1 VQGNAGTAWRW
12 VAPVLLLEA
21 VLVLVPLC
29 IGFWYSLHR
38 ADYFQITAFRGLQN
52 YVQVLSSP
60 IFVESLVA
68 TAVFSLGALFL
79 TFVVGFSLAI
89 RLERDTRLNVLLR
102 AVVLVPY
109 IIAMLVGSLLLKWI
123 FSTDGGISQMLLGPF
138 GLQDTAILAD
148 QRGAMGA
155 LIFNALWRDCG
166 FAMILLMAGLKGIP
180 FELYAAAQVDGASA
194 WYRFRRITLPL
205 MRIPIFITLVRLL
218 IHFVNVLTFSLVLTG
233 GGPNNATL
241 TMGLTMYRMG
251 FVDYRI
257 GQANA
262 LALMVFLFNLVLIF
276 ALLRLFAERRGSAA

>member
-1 VQGNAGTAWRW
+1 VQGQGGTAWRW
-12 VAPVLLLEA
+12 IAPVLVLEA

-60 IFVESLVA
+60 LFLESLVA
-68 TAVFSLGALFL
+68 TAIFSLGALFL

-123 FSTDGGISQMLLGPF
+123 FSSDGGISQMLLGPF
-138 GLQDTAILAD
+138 GLQDAAILAD

-155 LIFNALWRDCG
+155 LLFNALWRDCG

-180 FELYAAAQVDGASA
+180 FELYAAAQVDGASP

-218 IHFVNVLTFSLVLTG
+218 IHFVNVLTFALVLTG

-241 TMGLTMYRMG
+241 TMGLTMYRLG

-276 ALLRLFAERRGSAA
+276 ILLRLFSERRGSTA

>member
-1 VQGNAGTAWRW
+1 MQGDGSKAYRW
-12 VAPVLLLEA
+12 IAPVLVLEA
-21 VLVLVPLC
+21 MLVLVPLC

-38 ADYFQITAFRGLQN
+38 ADYFQITSFRGFGN

-60 IFVESLVA
+60 VIIESLVA
-68 TAVFSLGALFL
+68 TTVFSLGALFL
-79 TFVVGFSLAI
+79 TFVVGFALAI
-89 RLERDTRLNVLLR
+89 RLEADTRLNVFLR

-138 GLQDTAILAD
+138 GVPDAAILAD
-148 QRGAMGA
+148 QRSAMGA

-180 FELYAAAQVDGASA
+180 LELHAAARVDGASA

-218 IHFVNVLTFSLVLTG
+218 IHFVNVLTFALVLTG

-262 LALMVFLFNLVLIF
+262 LSLMVFMFNLILIF
-276 ALLRLFAERRGSAA
+276 VLLRLFAERRGRAA